1 MAKPRDIFD
10 KYNTFYFD
18 DSPKMAELQ
27 SLTLIRSL
35 RGTTWADGSS
45 LSLEEVQRQCYLF
58 TVAGQD
64 TTAALI
70 SAVINEILQRP
81 QVHSKVLAEIEACE
95 LTSPVVQFDET
106 TRMPYFMACIRETLR
121 IAPPTPIIL
130 PRYVSSGG
138 MFVNDIWVPPKT
150 EIAANP
156 YLIHRDERIF
166 GENPDVFRPERWL
179 EDSAQIKLMDKYD
192 FAWGYGS
199 RKCIGK
205 SLALLDAQK
214 FCVQVS
220 NSISFG
226 EWDLRKPSYSE
237 NLIFAQLQIRR

>member
-1 MAKPRDIFD
+1 MVNPR
-10 KYNTFYFD
+10 
-18 DSPKMAELQ
+18 LLR
-27 SLTLIRSL
+27 LTCSL
-35 RGTTWADGSS
+35 RSATWADGAT

-70 SAVINEILQRP
+70 SAVINQILQKPR
-81 QVHSKVLAEIEACE
+81 VYSKIIAEIDEFQQKSE
-95 LTSPVVQFDET
+95 LTTPVVKFDET
-106 TRMPYFMACIRETLR
+106 ARMPYFMACIRETLR

-130 PRYVSSGG
+130 PRYVSTGG
-138 MFVNDIWVPPKT
+138 MLINGIWIPPKT

-156 YLIHRDERIF
+156 YPIHRDKRIF
-166 GENPDVFRPERWL
+166 GKDANIFRPERWL
-179 EDSAQIKLMDKYD
+179 EDPAQIKLMDKYD

-214 FCVQVS
+214 FCVQVNRS
-220 NSISFG
+220 LLLG
-226 EWDLRKPSYSE
+226 ER
-237 NLIFAQLQIRR
+237 N